1 MKEYGNLNFILNQIF
16 KTKDYKK
23 CAVSLIIDIIFF
35 KDKVEVSW
43 FKQCKTYYM
52 ACSAQCNGRV
62 SKTPTLFEGLWP
74 LTKCCG
80 QVMDALDSQLRSWQ
94 I

>member
-43 FKQCKTYYM
+43 LRKCKTHIMTTFHYILYILYSSSLK
-52 ACSAQCNGRV
+52 AFGH
-62 SKTPTLFEGLWP
+62 
-74 LTKCCG
+74 
-80 QVMDALDSQLRSWQ
+80 
-94 I
+94 